1 MKLGITMQPH
11 EYNKRILVAVSGLSP
26 QILTETLYGLAVNSG
41 APFIPTEI
49 HLITTLEGSDRA
61 ALNLLHKDSGKFHA
75 LCKEYQLPDIQFT
88 EQNIHVIQDAQGNEL
103 DDIRT
108 PEQNAAAADFITN
121 TIKELTSDK
130 NSAVHVSIAGG
141 RKTIG
146 YYLGYALSLFG
157 RTQDRLSHVL
167 VSEGYEGHKD
177 FYYPTLESR
186 VIHTWDNRPLDT
198 SKAEISL
205 AEIPFIRM
213 RQDIPEKL
221 LQGKA
226 GFLETITLARKA
238 ELAPELIIDKKNKR
252 LSASGEVFTLPDIQ
266 LTFYCWLLENTVAE
280 HTTLEKPRANK
291 PCEDYVEPFIEAYEK
306 IAGKAKDTDKTVAA
320 LSEGMKSGFFSD
332 KINSINAALIRNLG
346 TRLAKPYLINKTK
359 TRLTGEYF
367 TELTEEQLSFSVIEQ

>member
-141 RKTIG
+141 RKTMG

-177 FYYPTLESR
+177 FYYPTLESK

-238 ELAPELIIDKKNKR
+238 ELEPELIIDIKNKR
-252 LSASGEVFTLPDIQ
+252 VSASGEVFTMPAVLIA
-266 LTFYCWLLENTVAE
+266 FFSWLLKQTISTQNAI
-280 HTTLEKPRANK
+280 EKPLEQEFNQEYAQSFLIEYRMAVGEMGAETTEEALK
-291 PCEDYVEPFIEAYEK
+291 KGMDGSFIAEK
-306 IAGKAKDTDKTVAA
+306 ITRIKTKLKAQ
-320 LSEGMKSGFFSD
+320 
-332 KINSINAALIRNLG
+332 LG
-346 TRLAKPYLINKTK
+346 ARLAKQYEIKSSKNKGVMFYATD
-359 TRLTGEYF
+359 L
-367 TELTEEQLSFSVIEQ
+367 LAEQVKFESIE